1 MAEELDDIEKFEA
14 KNTMNSL
21 PAGWLVLFW
30 GLIIWGAYYFMAYTP
45 SIGGWSQEKAYEESV
60 KK

>member
-14 KNTMNSL
+14 KETSQKL
-21 PAGWLVLFW
+21 PIGWLLLFW
-30 GLIIWGAYYFMAYTP
+30 ALIIWGVYYFYTYSP
-45 SIGGWSQEKAYEESV
+45 SLGGWSQEQAYQDSL